1 MTKQLFYQL
10 DIDKRNRIINAGL
23 SEFAQYS
30 YNEASTNRIVKKAY
44 ISKGSLFK
52 YFINKKDL
60 YFYILD
66 YVIADLG
73 KNLKDELLKLEG
85 DIFKIILIYAEAEFN
100 WCIENIDKY
109 KLLKRAFIN
118 DNSKIY
124 IKTIERYKLIG
135 DSFYYKILEN
145 AEMQGLNW
153 EKQKVLNVLKWILEG
168 LNEKFIKEAGQYP
181 NISDIKDCYLK
192 ELRNYMEMMKKGLY
206 YKG

>member
-10 DIDKRNRIINAGL
+10 DIDKRNQIINAGL

-52 YFINKKDL
+52 YFINKEDL

-66 YVIADLG
+66 YAIADLG

-109 KLLKRAFIN
+109 KLLKRAFTD

-153 EKQKVLNVLKWILEG
+153 EKQKVLNVLKWVLEG
-168 LNEKFIKEAGQYP
+168 LNEKFIKEAGEYS
-181 NISDIKDCYLK
+181 NINDIKNCYLK

-206 YKG
+206 YRG

>member
-124 IKTIERYKLIG
+124 VKTIERYKLIG

-168 LNEKFIKEAGQYP
+168 LNEKFIKEAGQYS